1 MKIDLHDIRKEY
13 CRESLHLSETADEP
27 LIQFQGWLTQAVKA
41 QVNEP
46 TAMNLATVNEQG
58 RPCARMVLLKE
69 VNDVGFVFFSN
80 YRSQKGQQLK
90 NVPYGALTF
99 FWPELERQVRVE
111 GKVGYLDASRS
122 DEYFMSRPYQ
132 SRLGAWVSRQ
142 SEVLASQ
149 KHLLAKV
156 AQFQIKH
163 LSKIERPP
171 FWGGYELMPEQIEF
185 WQGRPNRLHDR
196 IRYRKQEKGAWFK
209 ERLYP

>member
-13 CRESLHLSETADEP
+13 CRESLHLSETADQP
-27 LIQFQGWLTQAVKA
+27 LIQFQRWLTQAVKA

-99 FWPELERQVRVE
+99 FWPELE
-111 GKVGYLDASRS
+111 
-122 DEYFMSRPYQ
+122 
-132 SRLGAWVSRQ
+132 
-142 SEVLASQ
+142 
-149 KHLLAKV
+149 
-156 AQFQIKH
+156 
-163 LSKIERPP
+163 LSLIH
-171 FWGGYELMPEQIEF
+171 I
-185 WQGRPNRLHDR
+185 
-196 IRYRKQEKGAWFK
+196 
-209 ERLYP
+209 